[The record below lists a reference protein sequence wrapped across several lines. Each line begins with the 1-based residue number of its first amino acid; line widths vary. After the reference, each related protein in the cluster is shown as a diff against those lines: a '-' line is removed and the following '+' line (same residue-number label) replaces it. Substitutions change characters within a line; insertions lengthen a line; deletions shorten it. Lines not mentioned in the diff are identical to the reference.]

1 MHRRSLWKVVAAS
14 AVAGLVPSGPANA
27 SPPNQRRAP
36 ANHFIQA
43 RDGTNLFYR
52 DWGAGPPLLF
62 VAPWAL
68 NSDWWEYQMAAL
80 SDHSL
85 RCVAYDRRGHGRS
98 EEPGRG
104 YDFDTLA
111 DDLAEV
117 IEQLDLRNL
126 ILVGHSMGCAE
137 VVRYLSRQPEGRVA
151 GAVLVATIT
160 PFIVKTA
167 DNPTGIDESVLE
179 NGRLA
184 LAKDRP
190 GQIAKA
196 AAGFFGVPPNV
207 VSPEL
212 TDWWIRMM
220 LDGCSL
226 KVMLE
231 LHRVFTKTDFRAELR
246 RIDVPV
252 LLIHGDRDISAPID
266 FTSRRTAPLIPRCDL
281 HVYENAAHGLPI
293 THMDRLSADLLAF
306 AEKLHSRR

>member
-1 MHRRSLWKVVAAS
+1 MQRRSLWKVVAAS
-14 AVAGLVPSGPANA
+14 AITSLVSGAPANA
-27 SPPNQRRAP
+27 SPRNERRAP
-36 ANHFIQA
+36 ANHFIRT

-52 DWGAGPPLLF
+52 DWGTGPPLLL

-68 NSDWWEYQMAAL
+68 NSDWWEYQTAAL
-80 SDHSL
+80 LERGL

-104 YDFDTLA
+104 YDFETLA

-117 IEQLDLRNL
+117 IEQLDVRDL

-137 VVRYLSRQPEGRVA
+137 VVRYLSRQPANRVA

-167 DNPTGIDESVLE
+167 DNPTGIDEGVLD
-179 NGRLA
+179 NGRIA

-196 AAGFFGVPPNV
+196 AADFFGAPPNV
-207 VSPEL
+207 VSSEL
-212 TDWWIRMM
+212 IDWWIRMM

-226 KVMLE
+226 KVMLD
-231 LHRVFTKTDFRAELR
+231 LHRAFTRTDFRPDLR
-246 RIDVPV
+246 KIDVPV
-252 LLIHGDRDISAPID
+252 LLIHGDRDVSAPIE

-293 THMDRLSADLLAF
+293 THMDRLSADLVAF
-306 AEKLHSRR
+306 AEKLTR